1 MLAAQILTLKTIT
14 TMANN
19 TGSII
24 AALLGGALVG
34 AMAALLFAPKS
45 GQELRDDV
53 VRIAKEKAS
62 HLNKEEL
69 EELVNNVIARVREY
83 FTKEEIE
90 EVVDKAIAEAAP
102 QPVKAKA

>member
-1 MLAAQILTLKTIT
+1 
-14 TMANN
+14 MANN

-62 HLNKEEL
+62 HLNKKEL

>member
-1 MLAAQILTLKTIT
+1 MAALISTLKTIT

-69 EELVNNVIARVREY
+69 EELVNKVIARVREY

-90 EVVDKAIAEAAP
+90 EVVDQAIAEAAP
-102 QPVKAKA
+102 QPAKVKA

>member
-1 MLAAQILTLKTIT
+1 MAALISTLKTIT

-90 EVVDKAIAEAAP
+90 EEVDKAIAEAAP

>member
-1 MLAAQILTLKTIT
+1 
-14 TMANN
+14 MANN

-24 AALLGGALVG
+24 AALLGGAIVG

-45 GQELRDDV
+45 GQELREDV

-69 EELVNNVIARVREY
+69 EELVNNVLARVREY
-83 FTKEEIE
+83 FSKEEIE
-90 EVVDKAIAEAAP
+90 EEVEKAIAEEAAP
-102 QPVKAKA
+102 QPAKAKA

>member
-1 MLAAQILTLKTIT
+1 LAAQILTLKTIT

-90 EVVDKAIAEAAP
+90 EEVDKAIAEAAP

>member
-1 MLAAQILTLKTIT
+1 
-14 TMANN
+14 MANN

-24 AALLGGALVG
+24 AALLGGAIVG

-69 EELVNNVIARVREY
+69 EELVNKVIAGDRRGG
-83 FTKEEIE
+83 
-90 EVVDKAIAEAAP
+90 
-102 QPVKAKA
+102 

>member
-1 MLAAQILTLKTIT
+1 
-14 TMANN
+14 MANN

-24 AALLGGALVG
+24 AALLGGAIVG

-69 EELVNNVIARVREY
+69 EELVNKVLARVREY
-83 FTKEEIE
+83 FSKEEIE
-90 EVVDKAIAEAAP
+90 EAVETAIAEATP
-102 QPVKAKA
+102 QPAAKAAKA

>member
-1 MLAAQILTLKTIT
+1 
-14 TMANN
+14 MANN

-69 EELVNNVIARVREY
+69 EELVNKVLARVREY
-83 FTKEEIE
+83 FSKEEIA
-90 EVVDKAIAEAAP
+90 EVVENAIAEAAP
-102 QPVKAKA
+102 QPAAKAVKA

>member
-102 QPVKAKA
+102 QPVKAKV

>member
-1 MLAAQILTLKTIT
+1 MAALISTLKTIT

-90 EVVDKAIAEAAP
+90 EVVDEAIAEAAP